1 MSASEQV
8 SANRL
13 RAMMRVVFV
22 VAGITVAGSGDAV
35 WAQQANVTATYPSR
49 PVTVVVPYAAGGPV
63 DVMARIV
70 SQHMSKTLGQSFMVE
85 NVTGAGGTI
94 AVRRAFRAD
103 PDGYTLNVGNLG
115 SHAAAYGIYGPEKA
129 GYDPRE
135 FEPIGLI
142 SSTPIYLVVRND
154 FPAQNLQEFV
164 AFAKAN
170 PGKITNGHGG
180 VGGTLH
186 LACTLFSSVAG
197 IQLTPVAYRGSAPA
211 MNDLISGQID
221 SICDSAPSALPQLQ
235 AGKIRALVVAEE
247 KRVPFSPNIPAS
259 PETSTPQ
266 FLATGWNAMFAP
278 KGTPAS
284 ALDRLRAALRDAL
297 ANPEVQKR
305 IVELGGT
312 VPQGG
317 LSEPDGLRAFV
328 REEVERWGKVVAAA
342 GIKP

>member
-1 MSASEQV
+1 MIVFERV
-8 SANRL
+8 SVDRL
-13 RAMMRVVFV
+13 RAMVHVVFM
-22 VAGITVAGSGDAV
+22 VAGITVAGCGGAV
-35 WAQQANVTATYPSR
+35 RAQQGNVAVTYPTR

-70 SQHMSKTLGQSFMVE
+70 SQHLSKTLGQSFIVE
-85 NVTGAGGTI
+85 NVTGAGGVI
-94 AVRRAFRAD
+94 AMRRAFRAE

-142 SSTPIYLVVRND
+142 SSTPIYLVVRNE
-154 FPAQNLQEFV
+154 FPAATLQEFV
-164 AFAKAN
+164 AYAKAN

-197 IQLTPVAYRGSAPA
+197 VQLTPVAYRGSSPA

-235 AGKIRALVVAEE
+235 AGRIRALVVAEE
-247 KRVPFSPNIPAS
+247 KRVPFSPNVPAS
-259 PETSTPQ
+259 PETSAPQ

-278 KGTPAS
+278 KGTPAPV
-284 ALDRLRAALRDAL
+284 LDRLRAAQRYAL

-305 IVELGGT
+305 IAE
-312 VPQGG
+312 PQR
-317 LSEPDGLRAFV
+317 STIR
-328 REEVERWGKVVAAA
+328 R
-342 GIKP
+342 